1 MRRLFLTITDSM
13 VGRTVYSLLK
23 GELKLSSGLIARC
36 KQIDGGITL
45 DGMNVHTNIRVC
57 SGQILGVSIGE
68 TLIPSGSPP
77 YEILFEDEDILII
90 NKPAGAAAHGSRYDD
105 SIESIEHRITA
116 YFGSAQAFHPVS
128 RLDRGTTGIMTIA
141 KNGYMHERL
150 IESLHSNS
158 FIRTYIGIVHGSIP
172 EKKGHINLPIGRAD
186 GSAIKRIV
194 RADGADAKTNY
205 EVIKEINGLSLVRF
219 VLETGRTHQIRV
231 HMSAIGHPLAGDWL
245 YGTEEPELISRPAL
259 HSSTLEFIH
268 PLTYKKIRISCE
280 MPEDM
285 RKLIY

>member
-1 MRRLFLTITDSM
+1 MRRIFLTITDNM

-23 GELKLSSGLIARC
+23 NELKLSSGLIARC
-36 KQIDGGITL
+36 KQIEGGITL

-57 SGQILGVSIGE
+57 SGQILGASIGE
-68 TLIPSGSPP
+68 TLTPSGPPP

-105 SIESIEHRITA
+105 SIDSIERSITA
-116 YFGSAQAFHPVS
+116 YFGSAKAFHPVS

-150 IESLHSNS
+150 TEILHSNG
-158 FIRTYIGIVHGSIP
+158 FIRTYIGIVHGSIL
-172 EKKGHINLPIGRAD
+172 EKKGRINLPIGRAD
-186 GSAIKRIV
+186 GSAIKRII
-194 RADGADAKTNY
+194 RADGADSQTNY
-205 EVIKEINGLSLVRF
+205 EVMREINGLSLVRF

-259 HSSTLEFIH
+259 HSSALEFIH
-268 PLTYKKIRISCE
+268 PITSRKIRISCK

>member
-1 MRRLFLTITDSM
+1 MRRLFLTTTDSM
-13 VGRTVYSLLK
+13 AGRTVYSLLK

-36 KQIDGGITL
+36 KQIEGGITL
-45 DGMNVHTNIRVC
+45 DGMNVHTNVRVC
-57 SGQILGVSIGE
+57 SGQLLGVAIGE
-68 TLIPSGSPP
+68 TFTTSGFPP
-77 YEILFEDEDILII
+77 YEVLFEDEDILII

-105 SIESIEHRITA
+105 SIESIEQSITA
-116 YFGSAQAFHPVS
+116 YYGSAQAFHPVS

-141 KNGYMHERL
+141 KNGYMHDRL
-150 IESLHSNS
+150 NESLHSNS
-158 FIRTYIGIVHGSIP
+158 FIRTYLGIVHGSLL
-172 EKKGHINLPIGRAD
+172 EKKGRINLPIGRAD

-194 RADGADAKTNY
+194 RADGVNAETNY
-205 EVIKEINGLSLVRF
+205 EFIKETNGLSLVRL

-245 YGTEEPELISRPAL
+245 YGTEEPALISRPAL

-268 PLTYKKIRISCE
+268 PLTEKKLRITCE